1 MALDDGTW
9 IECSLLTG
17 WLRAL
22 RERSCNTPH
31 KGMPVCKRQG
41 ADANLW
47 PCLTRYQQPANKLP
61 MEWSEPAADFG
72 PLPPIR
78 YQQPANKLLKEW
90 SEPAADFGPPL
101 PHSLALVLGV
111 RKNCGI
117 CFVISGLWKKLY
129 HQNLRESFPRHQQL
143 YWKERY
149 KPVFKF
155 NSVSRFWNFPIWN

>member
-1 MALDDGTW
+1 MDY
-9 IECSLLTG
+9 ECSLLTG

-31 KGMPVCKRQG
+31 KGMPVYKRQVAG
-41 ADANLW
+41 ANLW
-47 PCLTRYQQPANKLP
+47 SCLTRYQQPANKLLKEWSEP
-61 MEWSEPAADFG
+61 AADFGPLPPIRYQQPANKLLKEWSEPAADFG

-117 CFVISGLWKKLY
+117 CFVISGLWKKLD

-143 YWKERY
+143 Y
-149 KPVFKF
+149 
-155 NSVSRFWNFPIWN
+155 